1 MWLPL
6 LYTEKGRHSLS
17 LTQHCLSELHVQVDW
32 ETEEGG
38 GDGGG
43 RKRETK
49 RGREGGEKHRTH
61 SHTHKRLHTRDLDG
75 EMFTCF
81 RHIVLI
87 VYNFFEF

>member
-1 MWLPL
+1 MEKSGSQRGREGGRRRG
-6 LYTEKGRHSLS
+6 TEKCQMESGR
-17 LTQHCLSELHVQVDW
+17 
-32 ETEEGG
+32 
-38 GDGGG
+38 GG
-43 RKRETK
+43 RERETK
-49 RGREGGEKHRTH
+49 RGRERGGKHRTH